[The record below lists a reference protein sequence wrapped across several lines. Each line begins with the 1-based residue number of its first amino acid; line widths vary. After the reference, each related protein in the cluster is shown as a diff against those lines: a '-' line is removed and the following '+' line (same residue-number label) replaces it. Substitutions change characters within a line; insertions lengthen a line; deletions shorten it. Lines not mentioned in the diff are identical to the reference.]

1 MLGKDEIKSYVGTHK
16 FVALMVMGVLLVVIE
31 LFQARTI
38 YDLRQLSQYNSNS
51 VSELSKNYDKLTLKV
66 EADNSAVNSRIDIV
80 DSAVKIDEKRMMLI
94 KKIRDSI
101 TENTNTKM
109 DVRTLNRI
117 AMSVVDYSYQYNLS
131 ISKVLAQIK
140 QESDFNPKAQSDA
153 GAIGIMQIMPDT
165 YKYISL
171 KMGRPGLNPWDIEDN
186 INMGCFYMAEQLAEF
201 GTFEDA
207 LRAYNSGPNMVKKVN
222 AKIVADYWLDT
233 QKYVPLILD
242 YVVTFK
248 KYGLD

>member
-1 MLGKDEIKSYVGTHK
+1 MLGKDEIKSYIGTYK
-16 FVALMVMGVLLVVIE
+16 FVALMAIGILLVVIE

-38 YDLRQLSQYNSNS
+38 YDLRQLTQHNRDSIY
-51 VSELSKNYDKLTLKV
+51 ELSENYNKLTLKV
-66 EADNSAVNSRIDIV
+66 EANNSAVNSRIDIV
-80 DSAVKIDEKRMMLI
+80 DSAVKIDEKRMMLV
-94 KKIRDSI
+94 KQIRNAI
-101 TENTNTKM
+101 LENTTTKL

-117 AMSVVDYSYQYNLS
+117 AMSVIDYSYQYNLS
-131 ISKVLAQIK
+131 MSKVLAQMK
-140 QESDFNPKAQSDA
+140 QESNFNVKAQSPA
-153 GAIGIMQIMPDT
+153 GAIGLMQIMPDT

-186 INMGCFYMAEQLAEF
+186 IHMGCFYMAEQLAEF

-222 AKIVADYWLDT
+222 AKIVADYWPET
-233 QKYVPLILD
+233 QKYVPIILD
-242 YVVTFK
+242 YVVLFK